1 MQFIIIRAEGEKA
14 AADNIAAAAAKMAK
28 TSGGLHIR
36 TLQTLSE
43 LVADKNNTI
52 VFTAP
57 LEILRA
63 FEGFV
68 KKTYGKS

>member
-1 MQFIIIRAEGEKA
+1 MQLIIIRAEGEKA
-14 AADNIAAAAAKMAK
+14 VEDNISAVKMVK
-28 TSGGLHIR
+28 TSGGLHIQ

-43 LVADKNNTI
+43 LAADKNNTI

-57 LEILRA
+57 LENLRA

>member
-1 MQFIIIRAEGEKA
+1 MQLIIIRAEGEKA
-14 AADNIAAAAAKMAK
+14 VEDNISAVKIAK
-28 TSGGLHIR
+28 TSGGLHIQ

-43 LVADKNNTI
+43 LAADKNNTI

-57 LEILRA
+57 LENLRA